1 MSAGVGDGNPMF
13 LDHAVGADQCRGTDC
28 SFRNFALGV
37 LARPPS
43 AVGFH
48 GFFLLV
54 GEQNKGEVK
63 FIDEL
68 IVRIDAI
75 RADTHNHG
83 IGFGYGIDSVAEP
96 ARFLGS
102 ARCVVF
108 WIKPQYDVFA
118 GVISQRMLFAVAP
131 RESERRRLL
140 PFESCHEAPP

>member
-13 LDHAVGADQCRGTDC
+13 FDRAVGTDQCRGTDR
-28 SFRNFALGV
+28 SFGHFALGI
-37 LARPPS
+37 LARSPG

-54 GEQNKGEVK
+54 GEQNKGQIEFV
-63 FIDEL
+63 DEL

-75 RADTHNHG
+75 RADTDHHG
-83 IGFGYGIDSVAEP
+83 IGFRYGIDSVAEP

-108 WIKPQYDVFA
+108 RIEPQNNVLA
-118 GVISQRMLFAVAP
+118 GVVS
-131 RESERRRLL
+131 
-140 PFESCHEAPP
+140 